1 MDLVLVLVLEVE
13 DRGRRPRHRGRGPL
27 HRGMGTDETL
37 SVEVLDV
44 DDEVLNVGNLV
55 DKVLQPDEVHR
66 IAYVREVVHI
76 VNLVPGVLIVGAHVL
91 AVVVLE
97 YFDLETRG
105 PRLR

>member
-1 MDLVLVLVLEVE
+1 MSRTEDIVFDVEDLVLDIE
-13 DRGRRPRHRGRGPL
+13 DDILGPRHQERGPRCRGRRGP
-27 HRGMGTDETL
+27 DVEDQVL
-37 SVEVLDV
+37 SVG
-44 DDEVLNVGNLV
+44 NVV

-105 PRLR
+105 PRLQ

>member
-1 MDLVLVLVLEVE
+1 MSIDIEDLVLDVE
-13 DRGRRPRHRGRGPL
+13 DRGHRLRCRGRGPRCRR
-27 HRGMGTDETL
+27 RGPD
-37 SVEVLDV
+37 VEDQVLD
-44 DDEVLNVGNLV
+44 VGNLV

-105 PRLR
+105 PRLQ